1 MVRKPTATG
10 LTASRDRL
18 ESIYGEC
25 VSKGVRAAS
34 TQIEAW
40 REEIFTARVDQS
52 NDAVFRSGAE
62 EQTISGAWRGPCEAH
77 GARICSCSPSI
88 RRRGRERRGSGPTAR
103 ANVGSVKLSRGR
115 GDGHLGGLGRAP
127 LRLTYLRRPL
137 QRLDHY
143 SGKVS
148 YW

>member
-25 VSKGVRAAS
+25 VSKGVSAAS

-52 NDAVFRSGAE
+52 NDAVFSSGWMSKRYQERGVVRARRMVHVSAPAARVYPGE
-62 EQTISGAWRGPCEAH
+62 GGSGEALVLQ
-77 GARICSCSPSI
+77 
-88 RRRGRERRGSGPTAR
+88 RGRM
-103 ANVGSVKLSRGR
+103 
-115 GDGHLGGLGRAP
+115 
-127 LRLTYLRRPL
+127 
-137 QRLDHY
+137 
-143 SGKVS
+143 
-148 YW
+148 